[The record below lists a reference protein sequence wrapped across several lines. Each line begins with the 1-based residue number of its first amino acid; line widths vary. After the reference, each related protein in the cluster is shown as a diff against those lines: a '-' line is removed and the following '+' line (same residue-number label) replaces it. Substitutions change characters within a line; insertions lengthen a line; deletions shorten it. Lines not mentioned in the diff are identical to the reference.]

1 MTGAPPPRPPA
12 GDDPDDGPDGGGDG
26 PGPDPS
32 PFTHPDLGVP
42 SSFARMLPPD
52 SGRTARADVERLAR
66 NDAQRQARSG
76 RGDTERSPRIRG
88 SGRSSRA
95 PQRVR
100 VTSSRM
106 TATARSPARSVGRE
120 IDEQTGVGEV
130 YLRSL
135 LRAQLRLGLSVIAV
149 LALALGTLPLT
160 FALIPRLGS
169 VRVLTVPLPWLLVGV
184 SVYPL
189 LFGVAWWHVV
199 AAERAERDFAAIVE
213 SD

>member
-1 MTGAPPPRPPA
+1 VSAQPPEP
-12 GDDPDDGPDGGGDG
+12 G
-26 PGPDPS
+26 PGDAERTEGERS
-32 PFTHPDLGVP
+32 
-42 SSFARMLPPD
+42 ARD
-52 SGRTARADVERLAR
+52 DVERLSRHEAVRMSRPGDRAAR
-66 NDAQRQARSG
+66 G
-76 RGDTERSPRIRG
+76 EPERAGRIRG

-106 TATARSPARSVGRE
+106 AATARAPVRSVSRE
-120 IDEQTGVGEV
+120 IDEQTGIGEV

-149 LALALGTLPLT
+149 LALALGTLPLV
-160 FALIPRLGS
+160 FAVIPRLGS
-169 VRVLTVPLPWLLVGV
+169 IRVFTLPLPWVLVGL